1 MIQCCTYVF
10 HVSYP
15 AGVDANDVLYGS
27 DPAFI
32 ADCNG
37 LASSV
42 LSAAIKSVQVN
53 TTTTYRVTHC
63 SFTVYTVTHL
73 VGNNLP
79 LN

>member
-1 MIQCCTYVF
+1 MLYVF
-10 HVSYP
+10 YVSHP

-53 TTTTYRVTHC
+53 TTTA
-63 SFTVYTVTHL
+63 
-73 VGNNLP
+73 G
-79 LN
+79 